1 MESKEIMTI
10 PDDRQ
15 GHGEN
20 GKYPHHSKRNIKETK
35 EALKTASTQGKDKSG
50 EAKGKNNA
58 RLLTFDPAEKREK
71 QDFQRGLDHSRDSED
86 YSFQDRGNDVDKS
99 TDEVGHGYT
108 YHGGTR
114 IDDRAGQGVR

>member
-1 MESKEIMTI
+1 MTI
-10 PDDRQ
+10 PDDKQ
-15 GHGEN
+15 GHGED
-20 GKYPHHSKRNIKETK
+20 GKYIHHSKRNRQETK

-71 QDFQRGLDHSRDSED
+71 QDFQRGLDHSRDHED
-86 YSFQDRGNDVDKS
+86 FSYTAKGNDIDKS
-99 TDEVGHGYT
+99 TDEVGGGYT